1 MPPLESAARPPPA
14 ALNPHRVSQG
24 PPWAGALALPVPRLC
39 GLGGALGSGRW
50 SGAWPLPRLLL
61 SCPASSLCIDPF
73 HRFWQ
78 DGQAQWCSG
87 LGGCGLFSQVKA
99 SLGPDRLPPSA
110 HGPKGQ
116 KWDVFTLRSGN
127 CLITTVETAPGTLSC
142 HPGLATV
149 WMRGAVGS
157 RHQPHFLDAET
168 SAGAVCIQDL
178 VGQGWGLGTGHSCP
192 CWGRG
197 QAEGSWVLGE
207 LSGKQ
212 EGGARL
218 GWGDPQGAPLC
229 STHAGLTGLV

>member
-157 RHQPHFLDAET
+157 RHQPQ
-168 SAGAVCIQDL
+168 GAL
-178 VGQGWGLGTGHSCP
+178 GPAPATRGLTP
-192 CWGRG
+192 KP
-197 QAEGSWVLGE
+197 V
-207 LSGKQ
+207 
-212 EGGARL
+212 
-218 GWGDPQGAPLC
+218 DPQGTTAREPGIWLHPPGC
-229 STHAGLTGLV
+229 GNEPQRSLDSDPIHIWADMSHRAITACLRG